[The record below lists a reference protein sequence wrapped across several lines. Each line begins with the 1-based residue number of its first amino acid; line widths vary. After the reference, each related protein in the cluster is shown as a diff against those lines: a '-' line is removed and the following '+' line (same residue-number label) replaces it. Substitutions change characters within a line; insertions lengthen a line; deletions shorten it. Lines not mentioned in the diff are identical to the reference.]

1 MRFCDFFISYKIGLK
16 GIKNIIPYTQL
27 PLYRKLAIILI
38 FIISLS
44 GMLLPFFYQPTPDPI
59 MPIVMILFV
68 IIFSFIDSKKEN
80 QEHMLQEHYA
90 PYSMKRINMTIE
102 ILRNMV
108 STIQIQAPLIH

>member
-68 IIFSFIDSKKEN
+68 IIFHLLIQKRKIKSTCFKN
-80 QEHMLQEHYA
+80 TMLL
-90 PYSMKRINMTIE
+90 
-102 ILRNMV
+102 IL
-108 STIQIQAPLIH
+108 